1 MWEARVRGND
11 IWAWYLGKVMKFNK
25 RRKHNYRIM
34 WEDDGGIDQ
43 ELKLENY
50 KVDRPGLYEEMLEV
64 DMANKP
70 TQTWC
75 FVKKAAS

>member
-1 MWEARVRGND
+1 MRVA
-11 IWAWYLGKVMKFNK
+11 AWSNVRMPWDYSK
-25 RRKHNYRIM
+25 
-34 WEDDGGIDQ
+34 

-50 KVDRPGLYEEMLEV
+50 KVDRPGLYEETLEV

-75 FVKKAAS
+75 FVKKAAT

>member
-1 MWEARVRGND
+1 MYRLVR
-11 IWAWYLGKVMKFNK
+11 LES
-25 RRKHNYRIM
+25 H
-34 WEDDGGIDQ
+34 DGGIDH

-50 KVDRPGLYEEMLEV
+50 KVDRPGLYEGTLYEDTLEV

-75 FVKKAAS
+75 FLKKAAS